1 MVIGYLIFLRGYID
15 TSCHS
20 CNNESMRILKTILVF
35 CFLFLAF
42 SLPAH
47 AQFNPVGSIGD
58 FERSAE
64 SCKTNANG
72 ACVENLS
79 LYQMTTVFPSTLTCA
94 LTGLAGCDTT
104 KIEARLQNYQK
115 SPLGFST
122 QVLAYLYQKPPVT
135 TGQYFAWIGE
145 RAHIVPAAY
154 AQGLTY
160 SRLMPIFPIW
170 KTFRDISFMLLTV
183 ILMFAGVMIMF
194 RQKINPQTVAKIEN
208 TLPNI
213 VITMVLIAFSLPIA
227 AFIIDLMYVAIAA
240 GILIIGTAVHD
251 SNVALAVKDFTT
263 GGALLLLGKTLN
275 PALQFWGMALNA
287 TGLSKVLP
295 TDGATTQGISWG
307 GEIGASAVAISATA
321 INPFFWFVP
330 AAFTLGAGIAAY
342 ANTGDGV
349 TAVLTALSPILILI
363 LVIILLALY
372 FRLLFILLSAYIQL
386 IISIVLGPLILLWNA
401 VPGQNSF
408 SSWWKGIL
416 GNCLTFVITAVMLY
430 LGWAI
435 SSSLSTQA
443 FWVPPLLI
451 QGMGVPQVVSGLIA
465 MGLLT
470 LIPQFITMAKGAL
483 GAKPFIQVGP
493 GSLTQ
498 PITGGVMQGVHT
510 LSQFHMASPM
520 IKGIA
525 GKLGVKTGGH

>member
-1 MVIGYLIFLRGYID
+1 
-15 TSCHS
+15 
-20 CNNESMRILKTILVF
+20 MRILKTVLIF

-42 SLPAH
+42 ALPAH

-58 FERSAE
+58 FENAAE
-64 SCKTNANG
+64 SCKTNASG

-79 LYQMTTVFPSTLTCA
+79 LYQMTTVFPSTMTCA

-104 KIEARLQNYQK
+104 SFQTRLKNFQK
-115 SPLGFST
+115 SPLGFGT
-122 QVLAYLYQKPPVT
+122 QVLAYMYQKPAVT

-213 VITMVLIAFSLPIA
+213 VITMILIAFSLPIA

-240 GILIIGTAVHD
+240 GILIIGSAVHD
-251 SNVALAVKDFTT
+251 PNVTIAVRDFTT
-263 GGALLLLGKTLN
+263 GGAGILFTKSLA
-275 PALQFWGMALNA
+275 PAFQAWKIALNA
-287 TGLSKVLP
+287 TGLSNVID
-295 TDGATTQGISWG
+295 TSSSTAQVGSWG
-307 GEIGASAVAISATA
+307 AVSATA
-321 INPFFWFVP
+321 LGISAGGSMAILPFIFP
-330 AAFTLGAGIAAY
+330 IILGIGAGAA
-342 ANTGDGV
+342 AMNGADAPTIFM
-349 TAVLTALSPILILI
+349 TALSPILVLV
-363 LVIILLALY
+363 LVIILAALF

-386 IISIVLGPLILLWNA
+386 IISIVLGPIILLWNA
-401 VPGQNSF
+401 MPGQNSF

-435 SSSLSTQA
+435 TSSLGTQA

-451 QGMGVPQVVSGLIA
+451 QGAGVPQIVSGLIGL
-465 MGLLT
+465 GLLT

-483 GAKPFIQVGP
+483 GAKPIFQVGP
-493 GSLTQ
+493 GMLTQ
-498 PITGGVMQGVHT
+498 PITGGVMQGVRT
-510 LSQFHMASPM
+510 LSEFHMASPA
-520 IKGIA
+520 IEKLKGFVG
-525 GKLGVKTGGH
+525 GKK